1 MRVALDLSF
10 LIPDTSPIEIVVRG
24 SITFLFIFLLLR
36 VLKRQSGAVSTADL
50 LLIVLVADAAQNSM
64 AGEYTSVA
72 DGLLLVTTIAVWAY
86 VLDWLGY
93 HVKAVERFTHPA
105 PRPIVKDGRMIL
117 RNMRAELITQEELMT
132 TLRTEGIDDV
142 SEVKVAFVEGNGE
155 ISVIKSDGEPTQK
168 RKTQPGT

>member
-1 MRVALDLSF
+1 LDLSF

-24 SITFLFIFLLLR
+24 SITYVFIFLLLR

-64 AGEYTSVA
+64 AGQYTSVA

-93 HVKAVERFTHPA
+93 HFRPIERFVHPP
-105 PRPIVKDGRMIL
+105 PRPIVRDGQMIP
-117 RNMRAELITQEELMT
+117 RNMRAELVTQEELMT
-132 TLRTEGIDDV
+132 TLRTQGIEDV
-142 SEVKVAFVEGNGE
+142 GDVKVAFVEGNGE
-155 ISVIKSDGEPTQK
+155 ISVIKTDGDRPET
-168 RKTQPGT
+168 RKSQPGA

>member
-1 MRVALDLSF
+1 MDLSF

-24 SITFLFIFLLLR
+24 SITFLFIYLLLR

-64 AGEYTSVA
+64 AGQYTSVA

-105 PRPIVKDGRMIL
+105 PRPWPSPPPAAAAPA
-117 RNMRAELITQEELMT
+117 RADRSWRSE
-132 TLRTEGIDDV
+132 RSAV
-142 SEVKVAFVEGNGE
+142 S
-155 ISVIKSDGEPTQK
+155 
-168 RKTQPGT
+168 

>member
-1 MRVALDLSF
+1 MDLSF

-64 AGEYTSVA
+64 AGQYTSVA

-105 PRPIVKDGRMIL
+105 PRPIVKDGADDP
-117 RNMRAELITQEELMT
+117 AEHARRTDHQEELMT
-132 TLRTEGIDDV
+132 TLRTEGIDDM